1 MSTFEDTVKP
11 RALTPRSRV
20 GFAFQDTV
28 KTEGVTPGE
37 SLFSQGIIESRRNV
51 TTIDV
56 DAVYE
61 NGVLTLKHPVDLPEN
76 AEVHVTIQTAAEART
91 PLGRRLRELRAEIA
105 RSGMAPLGWDEIE
118 SEVAVRRGGW
128 REGS

>member
-1 MSTFEDTVKP
+1 M
-11 RALTPRSRV
+11 
-20 GFAFQDTV
+20 
-28 KTEGVTPGE
+28 
-37 SLFSQGIIESRRNV
+37 
-51 TTIDV
+51 TIDV

-61 NGVLTLKHPVDLPEN
+61 NGILTLKHAVDLPEN
-76 AEVHVTIQTAAEART
+76 AEVHVTIQTAAEAKT

-105 RSGMAPLGWDEIE
+105 KSGMAPLGWDEIE